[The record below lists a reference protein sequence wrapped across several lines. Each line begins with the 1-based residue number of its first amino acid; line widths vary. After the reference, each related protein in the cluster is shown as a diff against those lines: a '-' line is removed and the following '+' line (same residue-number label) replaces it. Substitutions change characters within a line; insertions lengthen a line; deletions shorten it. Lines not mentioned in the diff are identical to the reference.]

1 MKNFISQ
8 VLLYLNFSDPN
19 EASFL
24 SENKWSLLPLTF
36 LPQSMASLLSC
47 LFKRKICYFKISLKI
62 WLILCY
68 TYPSSLEVI
77 YSLEVVSNV
86 LVLGSKVVEP
96 TLVVVSGS
104 FVVVAATGVVPV
116 LL

>member
-1 MKNFISQ
+1 MKIFISQ
-8 VLLYLNFSDPN
+8 VFLCLNFSNPN

-24 SENKWSLLPLTF
+24 LENKWSLLPLTF
-36 LPQSMASLLSC
+36 LLLSMASLLSC
-47 LFKRKICYFKISLKI
+47 LFKREICYLKISLKI
-62 WLILCY
+62 WLILFN
-68 TYPSSLEVI
+68 TYPSSLEVT

-86 LVLGSKVVEP
+86 LVLGSKVVVP

-104 FVVVAATGVVPV
+104 FVVVAATGVVSV